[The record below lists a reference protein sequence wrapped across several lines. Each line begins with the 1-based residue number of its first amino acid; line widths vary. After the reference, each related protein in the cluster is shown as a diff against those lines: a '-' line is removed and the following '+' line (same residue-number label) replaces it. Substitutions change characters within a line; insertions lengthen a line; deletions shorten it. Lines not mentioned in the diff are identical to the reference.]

1 MMARQFVQTV
11 QALVLSAVALIAVPV
26 GLSAQSGDGYLLK
39 QPRVTLKFE
48 SGYAFQR
55 ANGDIFDFV
64 TEEHTLGRRDF
75 DAPYFGAEFGFRVS
89 EQLDIAL
96 SIGFQESSQ
105 ESEFREWVDEDDLPI
120 TQENGLSQLPATIG
134 VKYYPV
140 PRGRALGR
148 FAWVPRT
155 LTPFFSGSI
164 GLVSYDFEQIGEFID
179 YESLDIFYDDFVSE
193 GEAFLARAS
202 AGLNISISPQFLF
215 SLEGRYNWA
224 DANMDGDYFGFDPI
238 NLDGFQVLGG
248 LAVRF

>member
-1 MMARQFVQTV
+1 M
-11 QALVLSAVALIAVPV
+11 
-26 GLSAQSGDGYLLK
+26 
-39 QPRVTLKFE
+39 
-48 SGYAFQR
+48 
-55 ANGDIFDFV
+55 
-64 TEEHTLGRRDF
+64 
-75 DAPYFGAEFGFRVS
+75 
-89 EQLDIAL
+89 
-96 SIGFQESSQ
+96 
-105 ESEFREWVDEDDLPI
+105 PI

-134 VKYYPV
+134 VKYFPV

-155 LTPFFSGSI
+155 VTPFIGGSI

-179 YESLDIFYDDFVSE
+179 YESLDIFYDDFVSD

>member
-1 MMARQFVQTV
+1 MMARQFVHTV
-11 QALVLSAVALIAVPV
+11 QALVLSAVALTAVPV

-39 QPRVTLKFE
+39 QPRLTLKFE

-75 DAPYFGAEFGFRVS
+75 DAPYFGAELGLRVS
-89 EQLDIAL
+89 EQLDIAI
-96 SIGFQESSQ
+96 SVGFQESFQ
-105 ESEFREWVDEDDLPI
+105 ASEFREWVDEDDLPI

-134 VKYYPV
+134 VKYFPV

-155 LTPFFSGSI
+155 VTPFIGGSI

-179 YESLDIFYDDFVSE
+179 YESLDIFYDDFVSD

>member
-11 QALVLSAVALIAVPV
+11 QALVLSAAALTAVPV
-26 GLSAQSGDGYLLK
+26 GLCAQSGDGYLLK

-75 DAPYFGAEFGFRVS
+75 DAPYLGAELGLRVS
-89 EQLDIAL
+89 EQLDITLAV
-96 SIGFQESSQ
+96 GFQESSQ
-105 ESEFREWVDEDDLPI
+105 ESEFRDWVDPDDLPI
-120 TQENGLSQLPATIG
+120 TQETGLSQLPATIG
-134 VKYYPV
+134 VRYYPV

-155 LTPFFSGSI
+155 FTPFIGGSI
-164 GLVSYDFEQIGEFID
+164 GLVSYDFEQFGEFID
-179 YESLDIFYDDFVSE
+179 YDTLDIFYDDFISD

-202 AGLNISISPQFLF
+202 AGLNISVGPQFLF
-215 SLEGRYNWA
+215 SVEGRYNWA
-224 DANMDGDYFGFDPI
+224 DAKMEGDYFGFDPI
-238 NLDGFQVLGG
+238 DLDGFQVLGG